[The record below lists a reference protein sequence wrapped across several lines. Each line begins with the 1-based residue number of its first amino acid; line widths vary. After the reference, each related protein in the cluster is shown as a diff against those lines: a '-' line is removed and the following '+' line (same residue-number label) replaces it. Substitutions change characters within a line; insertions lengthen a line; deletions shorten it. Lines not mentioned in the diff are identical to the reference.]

1 MAPFHGIAG
10 NTLGSRLQL
19 PVCHLGDFG
28 INTVTRT
35 RTWHVQNLRCLSLP
49 THGTEGVV
57 TAQFSYF
64 FNAGHYITGAKVLK
78 S

>member
-1 MAPFHGIAG
+1 VAPFHGITG
-10 NTLGSRLQL
+10 NTLGSRLRL

-28 INTVTRT
+28 INTRTRA
-35 RTWHVQNLRCLSLP
+35 RTWHMKNLRCLSLP

-57 TAQFSYF
+57 TAPCSYF
-64 FNAGHYITGAKVLK
+64 FNAGRYTTGAKVPE